1 MCLLFLLSHKERT
14 VPDIQTV
21 DYQEFIG
28 DTREAAVPQ
37 RPSFPVYR
45 VLLAIQAVSIFI
57 VFIASKGWINA

>member
-1 MCLLFLLSHKERT
+1 M
-14 VPDIQTV
+14 PDIQTV